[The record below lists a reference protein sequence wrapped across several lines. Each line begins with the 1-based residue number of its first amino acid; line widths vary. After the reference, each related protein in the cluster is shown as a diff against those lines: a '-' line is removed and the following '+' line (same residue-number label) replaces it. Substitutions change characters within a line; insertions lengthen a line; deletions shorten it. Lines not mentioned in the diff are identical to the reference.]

1 MDNFKKKLQH
11 GSILPLAMIM
21 AMVGLGVVYGYYSW
35 MSNKK
40 YQLRYRISKT
50 KAFYNAETGMAE
62 EGYPY
67 LFQ

>member
-1 MDNFKKKLQH
+1 MDNLKNKLQH

-40 YQLRYRISKT
+40 
-50 KAFYNAETGMAE
+50 F
-62 EGYPY
+62 
-67 LFQ
+67 